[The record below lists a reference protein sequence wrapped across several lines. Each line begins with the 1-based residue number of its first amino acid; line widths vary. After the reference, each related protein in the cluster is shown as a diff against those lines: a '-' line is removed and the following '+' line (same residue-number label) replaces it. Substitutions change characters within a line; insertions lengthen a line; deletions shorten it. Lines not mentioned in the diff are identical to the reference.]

1 MKMSSAEEQLMN
13 AVGCAILKFR
23 KKDDNND
30 LICEYANEEAEKIL
44 GKPEG
49 RSWNE
54 LSGAYSL
61 PLRFNE
67 EVLSL
72 PGGKVYQVIKKEIE
86 NEGYLFSL
94 LDASTESRVN
104 KEIEDFLFIASHDLQ
119 EPLRKIISFG
129 ERIERNKQSL
139 GEENSLYLTRMMSAT
154 GRMQGMLTGLLSF
167 SRIGQQAGT
176 FTECNLS
183 EVVEDA
189 FQGARQASG
198 KQKVKFS
205 PGRLPVIEANKSLLH
220 QLFREIFSNALKF
233 QPQDAVPEI
242 TVSSEVDLLH
252 KSVRISVID
261 NGIGFDNGHAERVFS
276 LFHRLNGRAEYEG
289 AGIGLAVARKIA
301 EAHSGE
307 IKAYSAPGKGT
318 TIEIRLPLVQ
328 AKSRV

>member
-1 MKMSSAEEQLMN
+1 MN

-23 KKDDNND
+23 KADDTND
-30 LICEYANEEAEKIL
+30 LICEYANGEAGKIL

-72 PGGKVYQVIKKEIE
+72 PGGKIYEVIKRETE
-86 NEGYLFSL
+86 DGGYVFTL
-94 LDASTESRVN
+94 LDASPESKAN

-154 GRMQGMLTGLLSF
+154 GRMQSMLTGLLSF
-167 SRIGQQAGT
+167 SRVGQQTGT
-176 FTECNLS
+176 FTECDLS
-183 EVVEDA
+183 EMVSDA
-189 FQGARQASG
+189 FESARQASG
-198 KQKVKFS
+198 RQKVKFS
-205 PGRLPVIEANKSLLH
+205 MGKLPVIEANKSLLQ
-220 QLFREIFSNALKF
+220 QLFREVFSNALKF
-233 QPQDAVPEI
+233 QSRDAVPEV

-261 NGIGFDNGHAERVFS
+261 NGIGFDNEHAERVFS

-289 AGIGLAVARKIA
+289 AGIGLAVGRKIA

-318 TIEIRLPLVQ
+318 TIEIRLPLTREDRPGV
-328 AKSRV
+328 R